1 MVSLEE
7 LKKILV
13 AEVGVDEDKIKP
25 EASFKEDL
33 SMDSL
38 DLVELLMA
46 LEERWGIQ
54 IPDDDAQN
62 LLTVQDAIDY
72 LQKKGVV

>member
-1 MVSLEE
+1 MISLEQ

-13 AEVGVDEDKIKP
+13 DEVGVEESKIKP

-46 LEERWGIQ
+46 LEEKFGIQ
-54 IPDDDAQN
+54 IPDEDAQN

-72 LQKKGVV
+72 LKKKGVV